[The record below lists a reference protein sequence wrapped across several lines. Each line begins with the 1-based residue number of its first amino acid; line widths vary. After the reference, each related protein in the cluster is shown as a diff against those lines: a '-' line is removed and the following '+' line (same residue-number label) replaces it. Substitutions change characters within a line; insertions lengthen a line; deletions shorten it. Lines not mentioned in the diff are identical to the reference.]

1 MTAQLPASITMSAV
15 CPVPPIS
22 AMRSSRISRLPRTM
36 ELRLSIVTS
45 VPFFIRTDD
54 IPKQFT
60 PQKGPQKAQ
69 NAQKA
74 QRRRILFVPYVLFVP
89 FCGLL
94 CGGLYVRGFG
104 FLTNWKTEL
113 HL

>member
-45 VPFFIRTDD
+45 VPFFIRSDD

-69 NAQKA
+69 NAQKHKEEESFCA
-74 QRRRILFVPYVLFVP
+74 LCAFGA

-104 FLTNWKTEL
+104 FLANWKA
-113 HL
+113 